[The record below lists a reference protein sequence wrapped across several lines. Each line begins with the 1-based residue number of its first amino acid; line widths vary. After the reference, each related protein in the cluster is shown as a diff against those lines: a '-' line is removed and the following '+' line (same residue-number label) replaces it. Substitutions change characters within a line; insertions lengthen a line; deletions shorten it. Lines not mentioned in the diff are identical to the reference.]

1 MLNFFNGKVAR
12 RIYLALSALV
22 VALLAVG
29 WLDLRTMQTA
39 DRTVDTIIL
48 NARASGTVERINSL
62 VYAVVMDTRGVFMAK
77 DQKDA
82 ERFAGPLLKN
92 LEGIEALVRELG
104 AILPADQRANFDK
117 ADAALKH
124 FNEFR
129 RETVRLARTESLAA
143 ARAYSDND
151 ANRAARQA
159 VNAALAQL
167 SEKHLTFV
175 EQSGNLWDEVRSGAE
190 RTNLAVLLGAVL
202 LSCTLAVVIVRRTIV
217 GPLVSITAATEA
229 LAAGHQELEVPATD
243 RADEIGAMAKALLV
257 FRRNATETARLTAER
272 EAEVRR
278 RAERADEVAALV
290 RRFDD
295 EVNEALTAMRKAS
308 DRLETTANGLAA
320 SSEETSRQVV
330 TVGAAAEQATV
341 NVQTV
346 AAATEELTSTVQEV
360 ARQMNQARSVAE
372 DASREAE
379 QAQGQIHALTESGQK
394 ISEVVDLIQNIASQ
408 TNLLALNAT
417 IEAARAGEAGKGF
430 AVVASEVKAL
440 ANQTAGATEEI
451 RSQVG
456 SMQETIGR
464 AVTAIRSIAGVIQR
478 LNQMATGVAAAVE
491 QQSAATAEIGRNAVQ
506 AAQGTGEVANTMAI
520 IQEAAHGAATG
531 SGEVLDSAKA
541 VADHVETIRGS
552 VQTFII
558 GVKAG

>member
-1 MLNFFNGKVAR
+1 MGRFINGKVAR
-12 RIYLALSALV
+12 KIYLALSALV
-22 VALLAVG
+22 LALVIVG
-29 WLDLRTMQTA
+29 ALDFRTLRTA
-39 DRTVDTIIL
+39 DRTVDTIIV
-48 NARASGTVERINSL
+48 NARASGMVERLNGL

-82 ERFAGPLLKN
+82 ERFAVPLLKN
-92 LEGIEALVRELG
+92 LEGIEALVRSLG
-104 AILPADQRANFDK
+104 AVLPAGQHADVDK
-117 ADAALKH
+117 AEAALKH

-151 ANRAARQA
+151 ANRSARQA

-167 SEKHLTFV
+167 SEKHLAFV
-175 EQSGNLWDEVRSGAE
+175 EQSEDLWGEVRSGAE
-190 RTNLAVLLGAVL
+190 RTNLAVLLGAIL
-202 LSCTLAVVIVRRTIV
+202 LSCTLAMAIVRRTIV

-229 LAAGHQELEVPATD
+229 LAAGRQDVAVPATD
-243 RADEIGAMAKALLV
+243 RADEIGALAKALLV
-257 FRRNATETARLTAER
+257 FRQNAADTARLTAER
-272 EAEVRR
+272 EAEAHRK
-278 RAERADEVAALV
+278 AARADEVAALV
-290 RRFDD
+290 RRFDE
-295 EVNEALTAMRKAS
+295 EVNEALAAMRGAS
-308 DRLETTANGLAA
+308 ERLESTAHGLTAT
-320 SSEETSRQVV
+320 SEQTSRQVV

-346 AAATEELTSTVQEV
+346 ASATEELTSTVREV
-360 ARQMNQARSVAE
+360 ARQMSQARTVAG

-379 QAQGQIHALTESGQK
+379 QAQGQIRALTESGQK

-440 ANQTAGATEEI
+440 ANQTANATDEI
-451 RSQVG
+451 RNQVG
-456 SMQETIGR
+456 AMQETIGQ
-464 AVTAIRSIAGVIQR
+464 AVAAIRSIAEVILR

-506 AAQGTGEVANTMAI
+506 AAQGTGEVASTIAL
-520 IQEAAHGAATG
+520 IQQAAESAAAG
-531 SGEVLDSAKA
+531 SGAVLDSARA
-541 VADHVETIRGS
+541 VADRVERIRGS
-552 VQTFII
+552 VQTFVS